1 MNEQKDRDDT
11 DDDRREG
18 QISYNPGARDPPL
31 GGTQEHRYNEEC
43 EQRDDGMCAE
53 RGITSG
59 VKRSCR

>member
-43 EQRDDGMCAE
+43 EQRDTVTVVVRCDGM
-53 RGITSG
+53 G
-59 VKRSCR
+59 